1 MPYRFSMLFLL
12 VLLEGYP
19 SLRTCCF
26 CVLVS
31 LLGSR
36 LGFSSPS
43 PTFLRADIA
52 DVLGLG
58 DTGEL
63 DVFDHTDPGGLDLNI
78 GA

>member
-1 MPYRFSMLFLL
+1 MPYRTFMLSLL
-12 VLLEGYP
+12 ALLEGSPFPNLCFPLLP
-19 SLRTCCF
+19 SLRG
-26 CVLVS
+26 L
-31 LLGSR
+31 R

-52 DVLGLG
+52 DVLSLG